1 MNTILLKEMSPEKKT
16 QKLDRLFRTC
26 QEGFKQALRSLEAR
40 HAKTA
45 LGNLKRLVS
54 IQEDIE
60 ILMLDKKRSLSIEV
74 KIKRKFEELKKN
86 TSAFQAAVELNSV
99 VKDARAFSRWG
110 IEYVSELAELD

>member
-26 QEGFKQALRSLEAR
+26 QEGLRQSLRALEAR
-40 HAKTA
+40 RFSVAAGTLDRLSKA
-45 LGNLKRLVS
+45 LA
-54 IQEDIE
+54 DIE

-74 KIKRKFEELKKN
+74 KIKDKLAEVKKN
-86 TSAFQAAVELNSV
+86 NEAFKAAVKLGS